1 MDEQKVASI
10 ASRVVEDDDAN
21 ESDKALT
28 NVDAAVDIMI
38 AALKTLD
45 ENLPQVKPENT
56 PQQAALDN
64 IKEAL
69 DQGVKPYFADV
80 VKDLTFFD

>member
-1 MDEQKVASI
+1 
-10 ASRVVEDDDAN
+10 
-21 ESDKALT
+21 
-28 NVDAAVDIMI
+28 VDIII
-38 AALKTLD
+38 AALKTID
-45 ENLPQVKPENT
+45 ENLPQVKAENT

>member
-1 MDEQKVASI
+1 MEEIKI
-10 ASRVVEDDDAN
+10 
-21 ESDKALT
+21 
-28 NVDAAVDIMI
+28 AAVAERIANNDSNEGDQALANCDEAVDNII
-38 AALKTLD
+38 AALTVLD
-45 ENLPQVKPENT
+45 ENIPLLKPENV

-80 VKDLTFFD
+80 VKDFTFFD

>member
-10 ASRVVEDDDAN
+10 AARVAEEGDAT
-21 ESDKALT
+21 ESDQALA
-28 NVDAAVDIMI
+28 NVDEAVDIMI
-38 AALKTLD
+38 AALKTID
-45 ENLPQVKPENT
+45 ENLPQVKAENV

-69 DQGVKPYFADV
+69 DQGVKPYFSDV

>member
-1 MDEQKVASI
+1 MDEQKIAARVAQEGEETE
-10 ASRVVEDDDAN
+10 ADQ
-21 ESDKALT
+21 ALA
-28 NVDAAVDIMI
+28 NVDEAVDIII
-38 AALKTLD
+38 AALKTID
-45 ENLPQVKPENT
+45 ENLPQVKAENT

>member
-10 ASRVVEDDDAN
+10 VSRIADDGDTT
-21 ESDKALT
+21 ESDKALA
-28 NVDAAVDIMI
+28 NVDEVVDIII
-38 AALKTLD
+38 AALKTID
-45 ENLPQVKPENT
+45 ENLPLVKAENT